1 MYEQEAEDIVQEAL
15 QNALDNGYD
24 FSNMDLWAI
33 INDLRDCHDE
43 VYNIPIYIVSKIVS
57 DWMYLRYG
65 SY

>member
-33 INDLRDCHDE
+33 MI
-43 VYNIPIYIVSKIVS
+43 
-57 DWMYLRYG
+57 
-65 SY
+65 